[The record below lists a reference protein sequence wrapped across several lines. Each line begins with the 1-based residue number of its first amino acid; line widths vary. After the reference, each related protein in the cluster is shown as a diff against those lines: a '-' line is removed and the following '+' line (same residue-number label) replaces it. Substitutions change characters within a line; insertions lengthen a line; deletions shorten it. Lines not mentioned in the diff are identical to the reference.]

1 MKHFFSIYSII
12 IKTNK
17 VFGNEA
23 AKLVEPSL
31 FLLEPNIQP
40 TFYSLIVMMITAQK

>member
-1 MKHFFSIYSII
+1 VKHFLFILSITIR
-12 IKTNK
+12 TNK

-23 AKLVEPSL
+23 VKPSP

-40 TFYSLIVMMITAQK
+40 TFYSLIAMMITAQK

>member
-1 MKHFFSIYSII
+1 VKHILFILSII

-17 VFGNEA
+17 VLGDDVV
-23 AKLVEPSL
+23 KPVEPRL

-40 TFYSLIVMMITAQK
+40 TFYSLIVMMVTAQK